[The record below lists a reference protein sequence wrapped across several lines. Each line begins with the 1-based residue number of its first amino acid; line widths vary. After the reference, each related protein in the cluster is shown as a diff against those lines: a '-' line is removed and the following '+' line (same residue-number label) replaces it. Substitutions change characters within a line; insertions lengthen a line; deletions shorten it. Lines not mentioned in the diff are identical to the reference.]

1 MPIRIF
7 LYFADT
13 VHYHINIHGSL
24 KTIMLSLQ
32 MSRTQKAFCLK
43 SSIEKRHYLARL
55 LMCGGTRLLR
65 EKFDSIHKRENLE
78 LTFNDP
84 AIRKKLEEILLDQ
97 EWDLLYLRNSWKF
110 TSSAKFDFGL
120 TLELLKTIHS
130 LTPRVTGWRAV
141 SHGFSFENDLTR
153 IERYCSSVARH
164 QEMTDA
170 RFNYLWKAISDAFLR
185 IAGGISPEKRSEW
198 EILIDEFLQDPLT
211 SPEGDEY
218 DQLQRWSARRL
229 AVVLQKAGNAL
240 ATSFPFDEEYYKH
253 ILSKYK

>member
-1 MPIRIF
+1 
-7 LYFADT
+7 
-13 VHYHINIHGSL
+13 
-24 KTIMLSLQ
+24 
-32 MSRTQKAFCLK
+32 
-43 SSIEKRHYLARL
+43 
-55 LMCGGTRLLR
+55 
-65 EKFDSIHKRENLE
+65 
-78 LTFNDP
+78 
-84 AIRKKLEEILLDQ
+84 
-97 EWDLLYLRNSWKF
+97 
-110 TSSAKFDFGL
+110 
-120 TLELLKTIHS
+120 
-130 LTPRVTGWRAV
+130 
-141 SHGFSFENDLTR
+141 
-153 IERYCSSVARH
+153 
-164 QEMTDA
+164 MTDA